1 MLLCMSSPRKATKT
15 RGTEQARGTCAR
27 ADGHV
32 TRITAYL
39 APPLARSLR
48 VRAAEQG
55 RTVSAVVSDAL
66 ELAERTAD

>member
-1 MLLCMSSPRKATKT
+1 MNREAGKSKRSKGIEPP
-15 RGTEQARGTCAR
+15 RGTLQRVHGQ
-27 ADGHV
+27 V

-39 APPLARSLR
+39 PPPQARSLR

-66 ELAERTAD
+66 ELAELSAG